1 MLSRKKTNSNCCT
14 AALAVYLRALVMSL
28 SCYGTL
34 KIVGLSLFI
43 IITYCC
49 LMLSTIGIALV
60 LRLGHTT
67 GGVHVLI
74 WTC

>member
-28 SCYGTL
+28 VMLRHIKNSRT
-34 KIVGLSLFI
+34 I
-43 IITYCC
+43 IIYYYY
-49 LMLSTIGIALV
+49 LLLFNASYY
-60 LRLGHTT
+60 RYSPSTT